1 MRTLNSMQRLRSH
14 PPFNARRT
22 ARAARSDIVVARMGR
37 GPVTLVSFDIDGTL
51 IRSAGQDANRL
62 HKEAFSAGFQRVFG
76 IDTHIDVVKHHG
88 GTDPL
93 IAVKVMMHHGI
104 PKSTALE
111 RLPELE
117 AAMTDHF
124 TRHQERAGQGLV
136 LLPGVRQLLER
147 LQERPD
153 VATCLVTGNLEPIGW
168 GKMTALGIDH
178 LFTAPRFGGFG
189 SDHCSGDVDE
199 MWRDRAE
206 FVKVAARRCAE
217 ALPGVPVAAHWHV
230 GDTPM
235 DVRAALQSGARAL
248 GVATGVFP
256 QSELDCLGSPPELV
270 VLPTLEDTDAV
281 MAALGLA

>member
-1 MRTLNSMQRLRSH
+1 MAHHGGCGCCAINHPTSHAAAKVLGCLRWSVSHMRTLNSMQRLRSH

-124 TRHQERAGQGLV
+124 HAPPGARGARGLCCCRACGSCWSGCRS
-136 LLPGVRQLLER
+136 G
-147 LQERPD
+147 PD

-168 GKMTALGIDH
+168 GKMTALGIRPP
-178 LFTAPRFGGFG
+178 LPPRRASAGFG
-189 SDHCSGDVDE
+189 K
-199 MWRDRAE
+199 RPLQ
-206 FVKVAARRCAE
+206 RRR
-217 ALPGVPVAAHWHV
+217 G
-230 GDTPM
+230 
-235 DVRAALQSGARAL
+235 
-248 GVATGVFP
+248 
-256 QSELDCLGSPPELV
+256 
-270 VLPTLEDTDAV
+270 
-281 MAALGLA
+281 